1 MQIEDRIR
9 ASIDNCRQR
18 LRIIDDAVKQEIK
31 KPLFQR
37 RRDLLT
43 FLYKEREV
51 YAFALAQLE
60 RVLGGDQCGGKY
72 FR

>member
-1 MQIEDRIR
+1 MRIENVIR
-9 ASIDNCRQR
+9 DSIDNCRQK
-18 LRIIDDAVKQEIK
+18 LGVIEEAVKQETS

-60 RVLGGDQCGGKY
+60 GLLGGDQCSGKY
-72 FR
+72 FE